1 MACWDGLDFTD
12 SLDDESSD
20 GMFEATAHLHAERP
34 VTTPCSP
41 NPTTTTSPMA
51 MPRPSS
57 RGAAL
62 HTDAPATTPS
72 KRRKLV
78 VAAAKL
84 MLTDDDDADD
94 EEDTSSPPLAQR
106 KPSRAC
112 SRVPVV
118 RFAAEQARATLERR
132 GVKVALT
139 GVRKIRVGSQ
149 YQAILPSLPLSIGS
163 LPTGPMPRMPA
174 PVPKA
179 QPRLQHVLSS
189 ESTICSSSA
198 TPSPRPDHE
207 DILNAFDFAES
218 WVPSGSSISRGA
230 FAVVGAAAGSSTH
243 KRPPGAAPK
252 GSNGLRM
259 TWSTTIGKWQE
270 SLYLPSAYSLPA
282 ADSNA
287 DSRMTLDRPQRFIN
301 QRLDDAGECKEE
313 PTLIQSGEVCRMLAV
328 SAACRVLGDR
338 HAYELDSEDELE
350 LQRAWKA
357 AAAFSIT
364 SSMPKEARRVES
376 YSIVDEDESE
386 ESDEHE
392 SDALQVTLK
401 AELDVGEE
409 SDVESDVP
417 STEPSTDLPSRERVD
432 NAVDSVAE
440 STCGSQC
447 GSVLLASPMS
457 TGLHTCHGLA
467 SHPLHYPLQVP
478 FHSELPLDPSLDPTA
493 RKVAAVSA
501 AAARAVAKSTAAM
514 YTVLAAKT
522 VAKTV
527 TKTVD
532 KGVQTE
538 VPLSL
543 SPSPEPL
550 EPRYDEDHRYQ
561 ASQVLGRIEA
571 ALSGLVGK
579 RLSSLAQQLEEI
591 EKMTLPSI
599 LTRAWPTVDSV
610 SEEPAYSVHGPRLS
624 S

>member
-1 MACWDGLDFTD
+1 MAWDGLDFTD

-20 GMFEATAHLHAERP
+20 GLSDGMFEANAHLHAERHD
-34 VTTPCSP
+34 TTPSP
-41 NPTTTTSPMA
+41 NPAVTTTSPMA

-57 RGAAL
+57 RGAAP
-62 HTDAPATTPS
+62 HIDAPATTPS

-78 VAAAKL
+78 AAAAKL

-94 EEDTSSPPLAQR
+94 EEDTTSPPLAQR

-112 SRVPVV
+112 SQVPVV
-118 RFAAEQARATLERR
+118 RFASEQARATLERR
-132 GVKVALT
+132 GVKVAPT

-149 YQAILPSLPLSIGS
+149 YQAILPRYLPSLPLSMLGS
-163 LPTGPMPRMPA
+163 PPTGGSMPRMPAPA

-179 QPRLQHVLSS
+179 QPRLLHVLSS
-189 ESTICSSSA
+189 ESTIFSSSA
-198 TPSPRPDHE
+198 TPCPRPDHE
-207 DILNAFDFAES
+207 DMLSAFDVADRGL
-218 WVPSGSSISRGA
+218 VSGSIGRGA
-230 FAVVGAAAGSSTH
+230 VAVVSGDAGSGTH

-252 GSNGLRM
+252 GANGLRM

-270 SLYLPSAYSLPA
+270 SFHLPSASHLPA
-282 ADSNA
+282 ADSKK
-287 DSRMTLDRPQRFIN
+287 TLDRLRRFN
-301 QRLDDAGECKEE
+301 QPLDDAGERKEE
-313 PTLIQSGEVCRMLAV
+313 PTLIQNGEVCRMLAV

-338 HAYELDSEDELE
+338 HAHELDSEDELE
-350 LQRAWKA
+350 LQRAWNTA
-357 AAAFSIT
+357 AAA
-364 SSMPKEARRVES
+364 SSMHKEARRVES

-401 AELDVGEE
+401 AELDVGGE
-409 SDVESDVP
+409 SDVESNVP
-417 STEPSTDLPSRERVD
+417 STEPSNDLPSRERVVS
-432 NAVDSVAE
+432 AIDSVTE
-440 STCGSQC
+440 SRCGSQC

-457 TGLHTCHGLA
+457 TRLHTCHGPA
-467 SHPLHYPLQVP
+467 SRPLQAP

-514 YTVLAAKT
+514 HTVQAVKT

-527 TKTVD
+527 TMTVD
-532 KGVQTE
+532 KGVQT

-543 SPSPEPL
+543 SPTPEPL
-550 EPRYDEDHRYQ
+550 ESRYDEDYRYQ

-571 ALSGLVGK
+571 ALSGLVGT

-591 EKMTLPSI
+591 EKMTL
-599 LTRAWPTVDSV
+599 TRA
-610 SEEPAYSVHGPRLS
+610 HGQRS
-624 S
+624 I

>member
-112 SRVPVV
+112 SQVPVV
-118 RFAAEQARATLERR
+118 RFASEQARATLERR
-132 GVKVALT
+132 GVKVAPT

-149 YQAILPSLPLSIGS
+149 YQAILPRYLPSLPLSIGS
-163 LPTGPMPRMPA
+163 LP
-174 PVPKA
+174 
-179 QPRLQHVLSS
+179 
-189 ESTICSSSA
+189 
-198 TPSPRPDHE
+198 
-207 DILNAFDFAES
+207 
-218 WVPSGSSISRGA
+218 GA
-230 FAVVGAAAGSSTH
+230 VAVVGGDAGSGTH

-252 GSNGLRM
+252 GANGLRM

-270 SLYLPSAYSLPA
+270 SFHLPSASHLPA
-282 ADSNA
+282 ADSKK
-287 DSRMTLDRPQRFIN
+287 TLDRLRRFN
-301 QRLDDAGECKEE
+301 QPLDDAGERKEE
-313 PTLIQSGEVCRMLAV
+313 PTLIQNGEVCRMLAV

-338 HAYELDSEDELE
+338 HAHELDSEDELE
-350 LQRAWKA
+350 LQRAWNTA
-357 AAAFSIT
+357 AAA
-364 SSMPKEARRVES
+364 SSMHKEARRVES

-440 STCGSQC
+440 SRCGSQC

-457 TGLHTCHGLA
+457 TGLHTCHGPA
-467 SHPLHYPLQVP
+467 SRPLQVP

-599 LTRAWPTVDSV
+599 LTRAWPNAVD
-610 SEEPAYSVHGPRLS
+610 SEEPADRLRAYSVHGPRLS

>member
-20 GMFEATAHLHAERP
+20 GLSDGMFEATAHLHAERH
-34 VTTPCSP
+34 VTTSSP
-41 NPTTTTSPMA
+41 NPAVTTTSPMA

-57 RGAAL
+57 RGAAP
-62 HTDAPATTPS
+62 HIDAPATTPS

-78 VAAAKL
+78 AAAAKL

-94 EEDTSSPPLAQR
+94 EEDTTSPPLAQR

-112 SRVPVV
+112 SQVPVV
-118 RFAAEQARATLERR
+118 RFASEQARATLERR
-132 GVKVALT
+132 GVKVAPT

-149 YQAILPSLPLSIGS
+149 YQAILPRYLPSLPLSIGS
-163 LPTGPMPRMPA
+163 LP
-174 PVPKA
+174 
-179 QPRLQHVLSS
+179 
-189 ESTICSSSA
+189 
-198 TPSPRPDHE
+198 
-207 DILNAFDFAES
+207 
-218 WVPSGSSISRGA
+218 GA
-230 FAVVGAAAGSSTH
+230 VAVVGGDAGSGTH

-252 GSNGLRM
+252 GVNGLRM

-270 SLYLPSAYSLPA
+270 SVHLP
-282 ADSNA
+282 A
-287 DSRMTLDRPQRFIN
+287 DSRKTLDRRRRFN
-301 QRLDDAGECKEE
+301 QPLDDAGERKEE
-313 PTLIQSGEVCRMLAV
+313 PTLIQNGEVCRMLAV

-338 HAYELDSEDELE
+338 HAHELDSEDELE
-350 LQRAWKA
+350 LQRAWNTA
-357 AAAFSIT
+357 AAA
-364 SSMPKEARRVES
+364 SSMHKEARRVES

-417 STEPSTDLPSRERVD
+417 STEPSNDLPSRERVVS
-432 NAVDSVAE
+432 AVDSVTE
-440 STCGSQC
+440 SRCGSQC

-457 TGLHTCHGLA
+457 TRLHTCHEPA
-467 SHPLHYPLQVP
+467 SRPLQAP
-478 FHSELPLDPSLDPTA
+478 FHSVLPLDPSLDPTA

-514 YTVLAAKT
+514 HTVQAVKT

-527 TKTVD
+527 TMTVD
-532 KGVQTE
+532 KGVQT

-543 SPSPEPL
+543 SPTPEPL
-550 EPRYDEDHRYQ
+550 ESRYDEDYRYQ

-571 ALSGLVGK
+571 ALSGLVGT

-591 EKMTLPSI
+591 EKMTL
-599 LTRAWPTVDSV
+599 TRA
-610 SEEPAYSVHGPRLS
+610 HGQRS
-624 S
+624 I

>member
-1 MACWDGLDFTD
+1 MACWDGFDFTD

-207 DILNAFDFAES
+207 DILNAFDVAES
-218 WVPSGSSISRGA
+218 LVPSGSISRGA

-270 SLYLPSAYSLPA
+270 SLYLPSASLPA

-301 QRLDDAGECKEE
+301 QRLD
-313 PTLIQSGEVCRMLAV
+313 
-328 SAACRVLGDR
+328 
-338 HAYELDSEDELE
+338 ELDSEDELE

-409 SDVESDVP
+409 SDVESDVH

-440 STCGSQC
+440 SRCGSQC

-457 TGLHTCHGLA
+457 TGLHTCHGPA
-467 SHPLHYPLQVP
+467 SCPLQVP